1 MNFNQG
7 DLIDQNELLQEQLEI
22 TRMNSDEIRDQISL
36 TQKLAN
42 QARITREQALSIN
55 RTNREISNLN
65 KSIIDQLK
73 ERNGLE
79 RSLKEISKD
88 QLKNKKIQ
96 QSLENEIN
104 QLAIQAQGLR
114 GRAKSDI
121 NKLIFGLQQQLDA
134 SEEIN
139 KSLTEEARL
148 VDVLNKKLGLA
159 PEIMNGFSKALEK
172 LGFGNVSKQLGIED
186 AIRDTKEWIVANNGN
201 VTSFQTMGRFTGN
214 IMKNLSGM
222 ISPANMLQA
231 GLTLLIKSMISFDK
245 MTGEVAKNMGI
256 SYSEASKLNQELTQI
271 ASTSKNTFITTK
283 SLVEAYNSINSAL
296 GTNAELSGELL
307 STHTELT
314 KQAGYSVE
322 TANTLSKLSLV
333 TNKSS
338 KDLTTTYLG
347 QVKALNLKHG
357 LAINEKALLNDI
369 SNVSKATLVTFSK
382 NPAEL
387 AKAAFEA
394 KKVGLELKQIEG
406 ISSSL
411 LDIESSIA
419 AEFEAEVMTGKALNL
434 ERARYYALTNDIS
447 GLSQELNK
455 QGIDS
460 LSFSKLNVIQ
470 QESQAKALGMS
481 RDEMGKMLIEQEA
494 ISKLSGIDGKN
505 AKEKF
510 DNLVKEVGL
519 EEAKKRLGNDTLANQ
534 MASTSTQERFLAL
547 TEKLQEVFIAM
558 AGPIMDVVSPLMDLI
573 STITAPIA
581 WISEN
586 FGSWGEKLGE
596 MIGPLGTV
604 GKILKGIAM
613 LAVGYAAYSAFAS
626 LSAIPIVGPVL
637 GGVAAA
643 GIIAAGTSFIGSIQ
657 DGAIDP
663 SGGLVV
669 SGPKGSIQLDS
680 EDTFV
685 GNKNGIIAGTD
696 LGKKEEKG
704 NNKSISNDGNITLL
718 SSMLGGKMDTMIGK
732 LDLLIGAVNKGM
744 VVNLD
749 GNKVSHELQTPL
761 AISNRTI

>member
-547 TEKLQEVFIAM
+547 TEKL
-558 AGPIMDVVSPLMDLI
+558 
-573 STITAPIA
+573 
-581 WISEN
+581 
-586 FGSWGEKLGE
+586 
-596 MIGPLGTV
+596 
-604 GKILKGIAM
+604 
-613 LAVGYAAYSAFAS
+613 
-626 LSAIPIVGPVL
+626 
-637 GGVAAA
+637 
-643 GIIAAGTSFIGSIQ
+643 
-657 DGAIDP
+657 
-663 SGGLVV
+663 
-669 SGPKGSIQLDS
+669 
-680 EDTFV
+680 
-685 GNKNGIIAGTD
+685 
-696 LGKKEEKG
+696 
-704 NNKSISNDGNITLL
+704 
-718 SSMLGGKMDTMIGK
+718 
-732 LDLLIGAVNKGM
+732 
-744 VVNLD
+744 
-749 GNKVSHELQTPL
+749 
-761 AISNRTI
+761 